1 MRACACACALVT
13 VLKVSRFSLCT
24 ALAFLGG
31 TLAGLPVALA
41 ADAPRPAP
49 PASDTEPPVSV
60 EITDATTLIYAWN
73 NRNFS
78 SGDAATV
85 ADDNWGVWYN
95 RLHAQVTRGAF
106 RFGFR
111 LDNAWFYRS
120 PDATSGAIEL
130 ADRRAP
136 SESTTTL
143 PAFFRQKELELGQ
156 ELSNRYINW
165 VYPAKLYASYT
176 ERAYEFTVG
185 DVYAEL
191 GHGMV
196 LSVRKRDEL
205 SSDDTV
211 RGLRASGEV
220 HVGSARVRLTAL
232 GGSLNPLRMDEGTG
246 RYLGVDASVTHG
258 FLAVTEA
265 GMPRA
270 ISTDFA
276 QSGANCATTR
286 TCTYAP
292 DRVAAG
298 ELTADL
304 GSVQLASQGSLLLR
318 QAALHPD
325 AVRSANIATVSE
337 SATLSTRD
345 GRGGLAVDVAEQT
358 LSYDNAALGMPPGY
372 GVYAT
377 GSYDFSPLV
386 LELEARHYRR
396 LFPLYANV
404 NVDSAREFS
413 PVAWSAPPT
422 TEAQYIDT
430 EFGNFATCVSGGRGR
445 ADYAVVRGISAFAWA
460 GYWQTFAERTPNE
473 RCDTTRELRNDVV
486 DLAAGVELRPGDAR
500 SRATV
505 TLGGRLDENAVPHTV
520 LGGPTLRTYYREA
533 YLRYDVV
540 QALGGPFALELH
552 GWHRRRYE
560 PFGLQLPAWW
570 EGEHTTGLDWGQ
582 AWAFAFGT
590 EYDTDIPPP
599 TTYFNGSVRYKP
611 SSDSSIGLFVGQRR
625 GALRCVGGV
634 CRVVPGLEGIRL
646 DANVRF

>member
-1 MRACACACALVT
+1 MRGRVPAAV
-13 VLKVSRFSLCT
+13 
-24 ALAFLGG
+24 
-31 TLAGLPVALA
+31 LA
-41 ADAPRPAP
+41 ATIAASGAARGADGADPG
-49 PASDTEPPVSV
+49 ASDAGPPVTV

-73 NRNFS
+73 NRNFA
-78 SGDAATV
+78 SGNVAAV
-85 ADDNWGVWYN
+85 VDDDWGVWYN

-120 PDATSGAIEL
+120 PDATASAVEL
-130 ADRRAP
+130 AERRAP
-136 SESTTTL
+136 SDSTTPL
-143 PAFFRQKELELGQ
+143 PAFFRQKALEAGQ
-156 ELSNRYINW
+156 ELSNRYIDW
-165 VYPAKLYASYT
+165 VYPAKIYASYG
-176 ERAYEFTVG
+176 ERAYDVTLG
-185 DVYAEL
+185 DAYAEL

-211 RGLRASGEV
+211 RGLRASGEARL
-220 HVGSARVRLTAL
+220 GGARVRLTAL

-258 FLAVTEA
+258 FLALAEA

-270 ISTDFA
+270 IATDFSA
-276 QSGANCATTR
+276 RGTDCATTR

-298 ELTADL
+298 ELRADL
-304 GSVQLASQGSLLLR
+304 GAVTLATQGSLLLR

-325 AVRSANIATVSE
+325 AVRSANIATASE
-337 SATLSTRD
+337 SATFATRD
-345 GRGGLAVDVAEQT
+345 GRGGLVVDVAEQK
-358 LSYDNAALGMPPGY
+358 LSYDDAALGMPAGY

-386 LELEARHYRR
+386 VELEGRHYRR

-404 NVDSAREFS
+404 NVNTAREFS
-413 PVAWSAPPT
+413 QVAWSAPPT
-422 TEAQYIDT
+422 TEAQYVDT

-445 ADYAVVRGISAFAWA
+445 ADYAVARGISAFAWV
-460 GYWQTFAERTPNE
+460 GYWQTFAEYAPNE
-473 RCDTTRELRNDVV
+473 RCETRRELENDVV

-505 TLGGRLDENAVPHTV
+505 TLGARSDESAVPHATFD
-520 LGGPTLRTYYREA
+520 RTTREYYREA

-552 GWHRRRYE
+552 GWHRRRHE

-570 EGEHTTGLDWGQ
+570 EGEHTTGLDWGE
-582 AWAFAFGT
+582 AWAFAFGA
-590 EYDTDIPPP
+590 EYDTDIRPP

-611 SSDSSIGLFVGQRR
+611 SSDSSIGVFVGQRR

>member
-1 MRACACACALVT
+1 MRFRWA
-13 VLKVSRFSLCT
+13 
-24 ALAFLGG
+24 
-31 TLAGLPVALA
+31 ALA
-41 ADAPRPAP
+41 ATLAWSNAAVAADKPDPGAPAADPG
-49 PASDTEPPVSV
+49 PPVNV
-60 EITDATTLIYAWN
+60 ELTDATTVIYAWN
-73 NRNFS
+73 NRNFA

-111 LDNAWFYRS
+111 LDNAWFYTS
-120 PDATSGAIEL
+120 PNPTSGAVEL
-130 ADRRAP
+130 SEHRAAT
-136 SESTTTL
+136 ESTTPL
-143 PAFFRQKELELGQ
+143 PVYFRQKEQEVGQ

-165 VYPAKLYASYT
+165 IYPAKIYASYS
-176 ERAYEFTVG
+176 ERAYDVTVG
-185 DVYAEL
+185 DGYAEL

-211 RGLRASGEV
+211 RGVRASGEMR
-220 HVGSARVRLTAL
+220 VGDARVRLMAL

-246 RYLGVDASVTHG
+246 RYLGVDASVTRG
-258 FLAVTEA
+258 WLAVTEA

-270 ISTDFA
+270 ISTDFSPQGTA
-276 QSGANCATTR
+276 CATTR

-292 DRVAAG
+292 DRVVAG
-298 ELTADL
+298 SLTADL
-304 GSVQLASQGSLLLR
+304 GGVSLATQGSMLVR

-325 AVRSANIATVSE
+325 AVRSADIATVSE
-337 SATLSTRD
+337 SATFATHD
-345 GRGGLAVDVAEQT
+345 GRGGLALDVAEQK
-358 LSYDNAALGMPPGY
+358 LSYANAALSMPAGY

-386 LELEARHYRR
+386 VQIEGRHYRR

-404 NVDSAREFS
+404 NIDSAREFS
-413 PVAWSAPPT
+413 QVAWSAPPT

-445 ADYAVVRGISAFAWA
+445 ADYALVRGVSAFAWV
-460 GYWQTFAERTPNE
+460 GYWQTFAELTPNE
-473 RCDTTRELRNDVV
+473 RCDTARELRNDVA

-500 SRATV
+500 SRATI
-505 TLGGRLDENAVPHTV
+505 TLGGRVDESAVPQPT
-520 LGGPTLRTYYREA
+520 LDGPTRAYYREA

-552 GWHRRRYE
+552 GWHRRRHE
-560 PFGLQLPAWW
+560 PLGPQLPAWW
-570 EGEHTTGLDWGQ
+570 EGEHTTGLDVGE
-582 AWAFAFGT
+582 AWAFAFGA
-590 EYDTDIPPP
+590 EYDTDIRPP
-599 TTYFNGSVRYKP
+599 TTYFNGTVRYKP
-611 SSDSSIGLFVGQRR
+611 TSDSSIGLFVGQRR

-646 DANVRF
+646 DASVRF

>member
-1 MRACACACALVT
+1 MRGR
-13 VLKVSRFSLCT
+13 VLAA
-24 ALAFLGG
+24 ALAA
-31 TLAGLPVALA
+31 TLAGSGAARA
-41 ADAPRPAP
+41 ADKPNPNA
-49 PASDTEPPVSV
+49 PASEAGPPVSV
-60 EITDATTLIYAWN
+60 EITDATTVIYAWN
-73 NRNFS
+73 NRNFAAN
-78 SGDAATV
+78 DAATV
-85 ADDNWGVWYN
+85 TDDNWGVWYN
-95 RLHAQVTRGAF
+95 RIHAQVARGAF

-120 PDATSGAIEL
+120 PDATAAAVDL
-130 ADRRAP
+130 AEHRD
-136 SESTTTL
+136 SSNSTTPL
-143 PAFFRQKELELGQ
+143 PSYFRQKEAEVGQ

-165 VYPAKLYASYT
+165 IYPAKIYASYT
-176 ERAYEFTVG
+176 ERTYDVTAG

-220 HVGSARVRLTAL
+220 RVGDARVRLMAL

-246 RYLGVDASVTHG
+246 RYLGVDGSVTRG
-258 FLAVTEA
+258 FLALTEA

-270 ISTDFA
+270 VGTEFSQRGSD
-276 QSGANCATTR
+276 CATTR

-304 GSVQLASQGSLLLR
+304 GAVRLATQGSLLVR

-325 AVRSANIATVSE
+325 AVRSADIATVSE
-337 SATLSTRD
+337 SATFATHD
-345 GRGGLAVDVAEQT
+345 GRGGLAVDVAEQK
-358 LSYDNAALGMPPGY
+358 LSYDNTVLGMPAGY
-372 GVYAT
+372 GVYGT

-386 LELEARHYRR
+386 VQLEGRHYRR

-404 NVDSAREFS
+404 NVNTAREFS
-413 PVAWSAPPT
+413 QVAWSAPPT

-445 ADYAVVRGISAFAWA
+445 ADYAVARGISAFAWV
-460 GYWQTFAERTPNE
+460 GYWQTFAELAPNE
-473 RCDTTRELRNDVV
+473 RCETKHELRNDVV
-486 DLAAGVELRPGDAR
+486 DLAGGIELRPGDAR
-500 SRATV
+500 SRATI
-505 TLGGRLDENAVPHTV
+505 TLGGRVDESAAAQPTPD
-520 LGGPTLRTYYREA
+520 GPTRAYYREA

-552 GWHRRRYE
+552 GWHRRRHE
-560 PFGLQLPAWW
+560 PLGPQLQAWW

-582 AWAFAFGT
+582 AWAFAFGA

-599 TTYFNGSVRYKP
+599 TTYFNGSVRFKP
-611 SSDSSIGLFVGQRR
+611 TSDSSIGLFVGQRR

-646 DANVRF
+646 DASVRF

>member
-1 MRACACACALVT
+1 MRA
-13 VLKVSRFSLCT
+13 R
-24 ALAFLGG
+24 
-31 TLAGLPVALA
+31 ALA
-41 ADAPRPAP
+41 AALAATFAAHGAAKADPGA
-49 PASDTEPPVSV
+49 PASEPEPPVNV
-60 EITDATTLIYAWN
+60 EITDATTVIDAWN
-73 NRNFS
+73 NRNFR

-85 ADDNWGVWYN
+85 ADDGWGVWYN
-95 RLHAQVTRGAF
+95 RLHAQITRGAF

-120 PDATSGAIEL
+120 PEATASAVEL
-130 ADRRAP
+130 AERRSAT
-136 SESTTTL
+136 ESTTPL
-143 PAFFRQKELELGQ
+143 PSYFRQKEQEVGQ

-165 VYPAKLYASYT
+165 IYPAKIYASYS
-176 ERAYEFTVG
+176 ERAYDVTVG

-211 RGLRASGEV
+211 RGVRASGEAR
-220 HVGSARVRLTAL
+220 VGSARVRLTAV
-232 GGSLNPLRMDEGTG
+232 GGSLNPLRVDEGTG
-246 RYLGVDASVTHG
+246 RYLGVDASVTRG
-258 FLAVTEA
+258 FLALTEA

-270 ISTDFA
+270 ISTDF
-276 QSGANCATTR
+276 SPRGADCATTR

-292 DRVAAG
+292 DRVVAG

-304 GSVQLASQGSLLLR
+304 GVMTLATQGSLLVR
-318 QAALHPD
+318 QLALHPD
-325 AVRSANIATVSE
+325 AVRAADVATVSE
-337 SATLSTRD
+337 SATFATRD
-345 GRGGLAVDVAEQT
+345 GRGGLALDVAAQK
-358 LSYDNAALGMPPGY
+358 LSYDDAALGMPAGY

-386 LELEARHYRR
+386 VELEGRHYRR

-404 NVDSAREFS
+404 NVDAAREFS
-413 PVAWSAPPT
+413 QVAWSAPPT

-445 ADYAVVRGISAFAWA
+445 ADYAVVPGISAFAWV
-460 GYWQTFAERTPNE
+460 GYWQTFAEFQPNE
-473 RCDTTRELRNDVV
+473 RCNTARELRNDVV
-486 DLAAGVELRPGDAR
+486 DIAGGAELRPGNAR
-500 SRATV
+500 SRATI
-505 TLGGRLDENAVPHTV
+505 TLGGRIDQNAVPRTPF
-520 LGGPTLRTYYREA
+520 GGRPTRGYYREA
-533 YLRYDVV
+533 YLRYDIV

-552 GWHRRRYE
+552 GWHRRRHE

-570 EGEHTTGLDWGQ
+570 EGEHTTGLDWGE

-590 EYDTDIPPP
+590 EYDTDIRPP